1 MRTIGLKPGDWV
13 LVLERRDERVLVH
26 NGVAVRL
33 SMLPELAGSLGEMSI
48 ELAFVSVHDSMGHLH
63 HLSDVVHVSHSDW
76 LEARVGLAYE
86 EMPGPV
92 MGVCR
97 FCRCT
102 QQRACAGGCA
112 WLDLEG
118 TVCSA
123 PDCREKLN
131 AEIDAESAEVVL
143 DN

>member
-13 LVLERRDERVLVH
+13 LVLERRDEQIIVH

-33 SMLPELAGSLGEMSI
+33 SMEPALAGVQGEHSVDVAFAAAN
-48 ELAFVSVHDSMGHLH
+48 ELHQFA
-63 HLSDVVHVSHSDW
+63 DVVHVSHVDW
-76 LEARVGLAYE
+76 LELRAGLAYE
-86 EMPGPV
+86 ELPGPV
-92 MGVCR
+92 MGICR

-102 QQRACAGGCA
+102 QERACDEGCA

-123 PDCREKLN
+123 QMCQEMLE
-131 AEIDAESAEVVL
+131 AELEAELENVIEH
-143 DN
+143 